1 MKLKNRQDDASAPLN
16 EWLKMY
22 DWFAELRDDD
32 PAEPTDHGL
41 AEPADEGDPRPETPS
56 TTTAP
61 PASWPAAVAEA
72 SAGTETSARADTLE
86 ITPPPTPPHGAVG
99 ATRREDSP
107 LRATIGDQLR
117 RPVAWCEMGSCIWHH
132 ADPAAL
138 GEADIRDRA
147 ISAGWRVDA
156 LGRLACPRCQQT
168 SPDFRA
174 ARPVTLWD
182 RDNAI
187 TSAALTIAVMR
198 YRRAASS
205 PGWRAAEVIPAGQAA
220 AISRHPA
227 PGTVPETPCPPASR
241 PAQQEH
247 ATRTPRHRRRETP
260 TGQQGHGEALAGTSL
275 SPQTPVTSA
284 RAECRR
290 LACP

>member
-1 MKLKNRQDDASAPLN
+1 MKLKNRQDDASAL
-16 EWLKMY
+16 EWLRTY

-32 PAEPTDHGL
+32 PAGPADHGL
-41 AEPADEGDPRPETPS
+41 AEPADDHGPRPETAA
-56 TTTAP
+56 AP
-61 PASWPAAVAEA
+61 PASWPAAFAEV
-72 SAGTETSARADTLE
+72 SARADTPE
-86 ITPPPTPPHGAVG
+86 ITPPPTPPHRALG
-99 ATRREDSP
+99 ATRREPSL

-117 RPVAWCEMGSCIWHH
+117 RPVAWCEMGSCIGHH

-138 GEADIRDRA
+138 GEADIRARA

-168 SPDFRA
+168 STDFRA
-174 ARPVTLWD
+174 SHPVALWD

-205 PGWRAAEVIPAGQAA
+205 PRWRAAEVIPACEAA
-220 AISRHPA
+220 VTSSHPA
-227 PGTVPETPCPPASR
+227 PRAVPEIRRPVPHTPASR

-247 ATRTPRHRRRETP
+247 GTRTPRHRRATP
-260 TGQQGHGEALAGTSL
+260 TGQQGDGKILAGTS
-275 SPQTPVTSA
+275 
-284 RAECRR
+284 
-290 LACP
+290 